1 VYCEAPSALISDLR
15 QFRAIRRLV
24 IPPLSNGLE
33 QQLQFYDDA
42 DEDEDD
48 EHMLNPHDCPK
59 GKMRE
64 ITEDEQDLREQKE
77 EPTPPPPPPT
87 RVVQG
92 GIDPHFYKRRRLGR
106 HTLTEFTME
115 SRCLSICLS

>member
-1 VYCEAPSALISDLR
+1 MFNNMYSELEEMANDNIIDPFVEVEARKLSAELAVQIVKVYCEAPSALISDLR

-48 EHMLNPHDCPK
+48 EHCLILMTGPQ
-59 GKMRE
+59 GKIERNN
-64 ITEDEQDLREQKE
+64 
-77 EPTPPPPPPT
+77 
-87 RVVQG
+87 
-92 GIDPHFYKRRRLGR
+92 
-106 HTLTEFTME
+106 
-115 SRCLSICLS
+115 